1 MNAKQVLIDVWSQVQ
16 QDDEVVV
23 ILNREMYDGTTEQ
36 YVVRSEM
43 DFIRAL
49 GILESAKQVMQEEE
63 WVEWKHMKIKIWP
76 KMKFYLKTV

>member
-1 MNAKQVLIDVWSQVQ
+1 MNAKQVMIHALNEVE

-23 ILNREMYDGTTEQ
+23 ILNRDMDDGTTEQ
-36 YVVRSEM
+36 YVIRSEM

-63 WVEWKHMKIKIWP
+63 
-76 KMKFYLKTV
+76 

>member
-1 MNAKQVLIDVWSQVQ
+1 MNAKQVMIHALNEVQ

-23 ILNREMYDGTTEQ
+23 ILNRDMYDGTTAQ

-49 GILESAKQVMQEEE
+49 GILESAKQVMQEQE
-63 WVEWKHMKIKIWP
+63 
-76 KMKFYLKTV
+76 

>member
-1 MNAKQVLIDVWSQVQ
+1 MNAKQVMIHALNEVQ

-36 YVVRSEM
+36 YFVRSEM

-63 WVEWKHMKIKIWP
+63 
-76 KMKFYLKTV
+76 

>member
-1 MNAKQVLIDVWSQVQ
+1 MNAKQVMIHALNEVQ

-23 ILNREMYDGTTEQ
+23 ILNRDMDDGTTEQ
-36 YVVRSEM
+36 YVIRSEM

-63 WVEWKHMKIKIWP
+63 
-76 KMKFYLKTV
+76 